1 MMLIILPWE
10 QTNLP
15 GFFYSSR
22 RQDVFKLVEQNWV
35 AIDERSSLLLLHPS
49 KAISWGQIE
58 KKKKT
63 GKKQESWISRRSEV
77 TVDYYSLEAGVIIS
91 SISIVKLS

>member
-22 RQDVFKLVEQNWV
+22 RQDAFKLVEQNWV
-35 AIDERSSLLLLHPS
+35 VIDERSSLLLLHPS
-49 KAISWGQIE
+49 KAISWGQIKE
-58 KKKKT
+58 KKKKNW
-63 GKKQESWISRRSEV
+63 K
-77 TVDYYSLEAGVIIS
+77 EAE
-91 SISIVKLS
+91 KLDK

>member
-15 GFFYSSR
+15 AFFYSSR
-22 RQDVFKLVEQNWV
+22 RQDAFKQNWV

-49 KAISWGQIE
+49 KAISWRQLE
-58 KKKKT
+58 KKKS
-63 GKKQESWISRRSEV
+63 GNSQESWTSRRSEV
-77 TVDYYSLEAGVIIS
+77 TVVYYSLEAGVNIS